1 MRIQARGE
9 LLAPIEDVWA
19 ILAEPY
25 HLPDWWPGYQGV
37 EPDRRGL
44 APGARW
50 AVARGTIKAA
60 TGLRRPGARGT
71 LVVRDVV
78 ERATLGWHDV
88 EQRMDVTVVI
98 EPADQGRTGVGVSLD
113 APAWRLVL
121 EGLQGVPR
129 QAVRRLYDLCQTAA
143 DR

>member
-25 HLPDWWPGYQGV
+25 HLSDWWPGYQGV

-44 APGARW
+44 QPGARW
-50 AVARGTIKAA
+50 AVARGTLRAA
-60 TGLRRPGARGT
+60 TGLRRPGAPGT
-71 LVVRDVV
+71 LLVREVA
-78 ERATLGWHDV
+78 ERTRLAWHDV
-88 EQRMDVTVVI
+88 EQRMDVTVAV
-98 EPADQGRTGVGVSLD
+98 EPAGHGRTRVGVVLD

-129 QAVRRLYDLCQTAA
+129 QAVKRLYDLCQTAA
-143 DR
+143 ER

>member
-19 ILAEPY
+19 LLAEPY

-60 TGLRRPGARGT
+60 TGLRRPGAHGT

-78 ERATLGWHDV
+78 ERAKLGWHDV
-88 EQRMDVTVVI
+88 EQRLDVTVVI
-98 EPADQGRTGVGVSLD
+98 EPAGRGRTGVGVSLD

-143 DR
+143 ER